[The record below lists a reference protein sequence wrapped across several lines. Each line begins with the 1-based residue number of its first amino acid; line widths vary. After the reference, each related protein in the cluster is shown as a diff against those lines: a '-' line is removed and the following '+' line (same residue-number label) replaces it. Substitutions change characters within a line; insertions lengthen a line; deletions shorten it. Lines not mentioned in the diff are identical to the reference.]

1 MHCRFLFLSLS
12 AVAVVAVATPAFAQQ
27 GDATDGYTRAR
38 ALFSAHQYRDSIA
51 ALDEYIQAHPT
62 DARALALRGDSKA
75 NLGDNGEA
83 LKDYDAALQADPQ
96 YQYGYVTRCETRLQ
110 VDDQS
115 GALADCEMALKLNSS
130 DPQAY
135 EDRGDIHFARQAY
148 DLALADYDKA
158 VSLGRS
164 NPYLFAARC
173 DSDRLNG
180 KLDLAEADCE
190 KSLSLD
196 PKNRR
201 GLWASGRL
209 ALAEKRYN
217 DAVSALTAYIVQKP
231 ESSDTAYYF
240 RALANNRLKNYGSA
254 LADLNIYVKRVPDDG
269 DGYKERA
276 VALYGSGDKKAAA
289 GDLSTAKLSY
299 TKAGDQAEAA
309 RVAAM
314 IDALSAGRDPT
325 P

>member
-1 MHCRFLFLSLS
+1 MHCRLFVLGLS
-12 AVAVVAVATPAFAQQ
+12 AAVLAVAAPAFAQS
-27 GDATDGYTRAR
+27 DSDGYAR
-38 ALFSAHQYRDSIA
+38 ASALFHAREYRDAIA
-51 ALDEYIQAHPT
+51 ALDEYILAHPQQ
-62 DARALALRGDSKA
+62 AKALALRGDSKA
-75 NLGDNGEA
+75 NLGDNAGA
-83 LKDYDAALQADPQ
+83 LKDYDAALEADPQ

-209 ALAEKRYN
+209 ALAEKRYS
-217 DAVSALTAYIVQKP
+217 DAVSALTAYIAEKP

-240 RALANNRLKNYGSA
+240 RGLANNRLKNYGSA
-254 LADLNIYVKRVPDDG
+254 LADLSIYVKRAPDDG
-269 DGYKERA
+269 DGYRERA

-314 IDALSAGRDPT
+314 IDALSAGREPT